1 MDTLTLY
8 YKPTCPYCQ
17 KVLRFIEAAGIEVEL
32 ADIVVAENR
41 ERLIEVGGKV
51 QVPCLFIN
59 DTALY
64 ESDDIIAYLRSTQA
78 N

>member
-32 ADIVVAENR
+32 ADIAVAENR